1 MVVQIVDDVAFVLIV
16 LVVMNVL
23 DVSIVTNVLIVRIS
37 QDTDGHIKIFNM
49 MNMMI
54 LLMLYINATATVKL
68 IVKPMV
74 KLMVID
80 TKKYIKLFF
89 YNLSHKF

>member
-1 MVVQIVDDVAFVLIV
+1 MVVQIVDDVVFVLIV

-54 LLMLYINATATVKL
+54 LSMLYINATATVKL
-68 IVKPMV
+68 
-74 KLMVID
+74 MVID
-80 TKKYIKLFF
+80 TKKIYKIIFL
-89 YNLSHKF
+89 

>member
-1 MVVQIVDDVAFVLIV
+1 
-16 LVVMNVL
+16 MNVL
-23 DVSIVTNVLIVRIS
+23 DVLIVTNVLIVRIS

-74 KLMVID
+74 IPMVIPMVKLMVID
-80 TKKYIKLFF
+80 TKKYI
-89 YNLSHKF
+89 